1 MQSSANQ
8 VRVPNFYIE
17 RNRWLN
23 LCIDLNSFSQEF
35 RSQATPAQR
44 AQQSSGIL
52 KSLDQIHLEGRDLRI
67 RKIITSRSSLPQDS
81 VEFSGVGPGAMVGDD
96 IFENG
101 QKVENLPK
109 ALDYQ
114 PQTYKLNQ
122 IVSSEI
128 VRAFLEPPQQQ
139 MKTIEDMTPLARRK
153 SKEPLAS
160 NKTSKKFLI
169 ST

>member
-1 MQSSANQ
+1 M
-8 VRVPNFYIE
+8 
-17 RNRWLN
+17 
-23 LCIDLNSFSQEF
+23 
-35 RSQATPAQR
+35 
-44 AQQSSGIL
+44 

-169 ST
+169 LT